1 MKIKFL
7 PSGKELDI
15 NPEKSVM
22 EMAHENGIF
31 IKSICNGLPSC
42 AECRIKIVEGD
53 HNILPPSGKEM
64 SLIGTAHHLD
74 QRRLSCQMHCY
85 GNVVV
90 DLTEQESKSEETG
103 QRRPQGALKKDE
115 SEVSRAVMGNMIDED

>member
-7 PSGKELDI
+7 PSGKELDVDP
-15 NPEKSVM
+15 NTSVM
-22 EMAHENGIF
+22 EAAHKNGIF

-53 HNILPPSGKEM
+53 HNVLPPSAKEM

-74 QRRLSCQMHCY
+74 QRRLACQMHCY

-90 DLTEQESKSEETG
+90 DLTEQESKSEESK

-115 SEVSRAVMGNMIDED
+115 SEESRAVMGNMIDED